1 MEKRM
6 KKNNPC
12 KRTTQW
18 NGRKN
23 PNKKRRQP
31 DIQDRC
37 ESAKEE
43 KRRMQFY
50 VLQIEEV
57 RKRRKKT
64 IGGNGK

>member
-1 MEKRM
+1 M

-12 KRTTQW
+12 KRTTQQ

-31 DIQDRC
+31 DRC
-37 ESAKEE
+37 KLAKEE

-50 VLQIEEV
+50 MPQIEEV
-57 RKRRKKT
+57 QKRCQKM
-64 IGGNGK
+64 IGATANS

>member
-12 KRTTQW
+12 KRTTQR

-37 ESAKEE
+37 ELAKEE

-50 VLQIEEV
+50 VPQIEEV
-57 RKRRKKT
+57 
-64 IGGNGK
+64 